1 MPLRYLLNKIQPQST
16 STCLTAPGRVAAEE
30 GFKKVRQ
37 QLRGNMRPLI
47 LHSKNNMTGF
57 LASGNVNMDI
67 LW

>member
-37 QLRGNMRPLI
+37 QLRGNMRLLI
-47 LHSKNNMTGF
+47 FHRQNRIPQFFT
-57 LASGNVNMDI
+57 SGNVNTGS
-67 LW
+67 LR